1 MNPRFWRLPLRA
13 DAAALQADLARLS
26 ASDWPAHFNTGY
38 HDGGWSGVALVSADG
53 DADRLHVD
61 AAVGSGD
68 GLATPLLARCPAM
81 RAAVESLPCAVQSA
95 RLLRL
100 APGSVIREHRDHGL
114 GLDDR
119 AVRLHFPVVSHPDV
133 EFYLDGV
140 RVPMAEGE
148 CWYLD
153 FGLPHRV
160 QNLSPRERVHLVVD
174 CVVDDRLRAML
185 PSAEVAEQ
193 QMAQIHRQRAGDG
206 ETSQQRFDRFRD
218 AVLADAALM
227 DRLQPI
233 EDNEAFIAEVVRVGA
248 LHGHRFTAED
258 VRAAWHAGRRSWF
271 ERNIF

>member
-13 DAAALQADLARLS
+13 DAAALQADLAGLS
-26 ASDWPAHFNTGY
+26 GQGWPAHFNTGY

-53 DADRLHVD
+53 DAERLTVD
-61 AAVGSGD
+61 AVAGSE

-81 RAAVESLPCAVQSA
+81 RAAVESLPCTVQSA

-100 APGSVIREHRDHGL
+100 APGAVIREHRDHGL
-114 GLDDR
+114 GLDEG

-160 QNLSPRERVHLVVD
+160 QNLSPCERVHLVVD
-174 CVVDDRLRAML
+174 CVVDERLRAML
-185 PSAEVAEQ
+185 PTAEVAEQ
-193 QMAQIHRQRAGDG
+193 QMAQILQAAGR
-206 ETSQQRFDRFRD
+206 ETSQLRFERFRD

-227 DRLQPI
+227 DALQPI
-233 EDNEAFIAEVVRVGA
+233 DDTEALLAEVARQGA
-248 LHGHRFTAED
+248 LHGHRFTVED
-258 VRAAWHAGRRSWF
+258 VRAAWQAGRRSWF